1 MNKNLHRL
9 INDFQSYVHT
19 ALKIM
24 YRSGIEMPSSR
35 SQWIESDI
43 PLTDELEDGMKYYK
57 HGAGCLVELGSG

>member
-1 MNKNLHRL
+1 MNENLHRL

-43 PLTDELEDGMKYYK
+43 SLTGELEDGMKYYK
-57 HGAGCLVELGSG
+57 HGAGCLV